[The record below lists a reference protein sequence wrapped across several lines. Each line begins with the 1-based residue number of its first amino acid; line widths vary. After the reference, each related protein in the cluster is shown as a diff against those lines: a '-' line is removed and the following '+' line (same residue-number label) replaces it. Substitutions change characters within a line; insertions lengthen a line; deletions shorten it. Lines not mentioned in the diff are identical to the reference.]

1 MAKRALCVGIT
12 VLQRL
17 SPSDVG
23 PAPVAGQAGSRAGRR
38 EADPDGA
45 EQIA

>member
-1 MAKRALCVGIT
+1 
-12 VLQRL
+12 LQRL

-23 PAPVAGQAGSRAGRR
+23 PAPVAGQVGSRASRR
-38 EADPDGA
+38 EVDPDNT